1 MKSKL
6 PRYAGIVAAILAIT
20 LIAGLFAIFG
30 TVDLIFVKDGYEV
43 KRTENVSVLSEIDLY
58 TDIDLY
64 TEEGAKLQY
73 TYEFDGAEYVIDE
86 NQANLRE
93 HIVYTVLLN
102 AITFKWGAEDNDIT
116 VTVE

>member
-20 LIAGLFAIFG
+20 LIAGLFSIFG

-43 KRTENVSVLSEIDLY
+43 KRTENVSVLS
-58 TDIDLY
+58 DIDLY
-64 TEEGAKLQY
+64 TEEGAELQY
-73 TYEFDGAEYVIDE
+73 TYEFDGAEHVIDE

>member
-6 PRYAGIVAAILAIT
+6 PRYAGIVAAILAIA

-43 KRTENVSVLSEIDLY
+43 KRTENVSVLSDIELY
-58 TDIDLY
+58 A
-64 TEEGAKLQY
+64 EEGAELQY
-73 TYEFDGAEYVIDE
+73 TYEFDGAEYVINED
-86 NQANLRE
+86 QANLKE